1 MKTKPVRRASCVG
14 VLVVAVALF
23 AGRLAAQD
31 DELGL
36 PVGTKAPAVTVEDLN
51 GQPVDLTRVAGS
63 KPVLV
68 EFWATWCPVCAAL
81 LPKIEAAH
89 TRYHDKVD
97 FVVVAVAVNESRSS
111 VQRHLAQHPLPFQFL
126 WDTNGNAVRAFQ
138 APATSYIVVLDGS
151 GKIAYTGVG
160 EDQDIEA
167 AIRRVVK

>member
-1 MKTKPVRRASCVG
+1 MRDAGWVIPVLALL
-14 VLVVAVALF
+14 LV
-23 AGRLAAQD
+23 AGAPMRLHAQD

-36 PVGTKAPAVTVEDLN
+36 PVGTKAPAVTIEDLN
-51 GQPVDLTRVAGS
+51 GQPVELTRVAGS

-81 LPKIEAAH
+81 LPKIQAAH
-89 TRYHDKVD
+89 ARYHDQVD
-97 FVVVAVAVNESRSS
+97 FVVVAVAVNESRST

-138 APATSYIVVLDGS
+138 APATSYIVVMDAT
-151 GKIAYTGVG
+151 GKIAYTGLG

>member
-1 MKTKPVRRASCVG
+1 MR
-14 VLVVAVALF
+14 VALTLTTCL
-23 AGRLAAQD
+23 LASAAFSTPS
-31 DELGL
+31 LARHSHKT
-36 PVGTKAPAVTVEDLN
+36 PN
-51 GQPVDLTRVAGS
+51 VD
-63 KPVLV
+63 
-68 EFWATWCPVCAAL
+68 
-81 LPKIEAAH
+81 AH
-89 TRYHDKVD
+89 ARAHSAHARYRDKVD

>member
-1 MKTKPVRRASCVG
+1 MTTKPVRRASYVG
-14 VLVVAVALF
+14 VLVMVVGPF

>member
-1 MKTKPVRRASCVG
+1 VRRASCVG
-14 VLVVAVALF
+14 GFVIGVALC

-51 GQPVDLTRVAGS
+51 GQPFELTRVAGS

-89 TRYHDKVD
+89 ARYRDKVD
-97 FVVVAVAVNESRSS
+97 FVVVAVAVNESRSG

-167 AIRRVVK
+167 AIHRVVK